1 MPRHRRT
8 GRALVHRS
16 AQWYHDPMH
25 AGTAKLPD
33 DFIDAHRRHWEDAE
47 LLFDSGRW
55 PNADQLYGISAECG
69 LKALVMRCPGMPPK
83 IPRKYKEHVDKLWPI
98 FEDFAR
104 EQKGGRYLK
113 LATRRRTVQGL
124 VD

>member
-1 MPRHRRT
+1 
-8 GRALVHRS
+8 
-16 AQWYHDPMH
+16 MH